1 LIWASQ
7 SPVSP
12 LTYFIFMLKKSCFTI
27 IASMSQKMSKVDLFY
42 AEYLKQKAVQPHVS
56 RAVEL
61 IASFVNVDE

>member
-1 LIWASQ
+1 
-7 SPVSP
+7 
-12 LTYFIFMLKKSCFTI
+12 MLKKSCFTI